1 MVRIEENVEIKRPI
15 GQVSPM
21 SQTPKVVAMG
31 FSVTGIGTN
40 VTGQLGIGATLRG
53 DQRIMGRSGCDCEGN
68 GLRAEQE
75 MGRHNFFPKNAD

>member
-1 MVRIEENVEIKRPI
+1 
-15 GQVSPM
+15 
-21 SQTPKVVAMG
+21 MG

-40 VTGQLGIGATLRG
+40 VTGTAGHWGYATRRPENNGAEAG
-53 DQRIMGRSGCDCEGN
+53 VDCEGN